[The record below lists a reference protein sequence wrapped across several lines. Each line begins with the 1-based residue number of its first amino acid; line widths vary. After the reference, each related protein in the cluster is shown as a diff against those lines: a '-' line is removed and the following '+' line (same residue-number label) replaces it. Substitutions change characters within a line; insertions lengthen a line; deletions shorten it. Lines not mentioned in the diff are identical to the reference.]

1 MIGASSHL
9 LLGGVVHIVPSTQQ
23 PADRPTRERFGAAHV
38 RVVGAVTSNEED
50 RVVSRRV
57 DNPTEATPEDEQTYR
72 AADPDPTDDAADDT
86 SEPTR
91 SE

>member
-1 MIGASSHL
+1 VSESA
-9 LLGGVVHIVPSTQQ
+9 PSGQ
-23 PADRPTRERFGAAHV
+23 E
-38 RVVGAVTSNEED
+38 NEED

-57 DNPTEATPEDEQTYR
+57 DNPTQAGPGDEQAYR
-72 AADPDPTDDAADDT
+72 AADPAPDAEDAGDSPGDSPGDT

>member
-1 MIGASSHL
+1 
-9 LLGGVVHIVPSTQQ
+9 
-23 PADRPTRERFGAAHV
+23 
-38 RVVGAVTSNEED
+38 VTSNEED

-72 AADPDPTDDAADDT
+72 AADPDPTDDAATDDAGAAADDT